1 MALSTYDIAT
11 EQGSTYG
18 SVVTYEDDNGDP
30 VNLTGYTASM
40 QVRTY
45 AGAAVPSLTL
55 ASSSGLTTGGAAG
68 TIAISIL
75 ASALSAVR
83 AGGYVYDLE
92 IQSPGGV
99 VTKLLSGKFTIEQ
112 EVTR

>member
-11 EQGSTYG
+11 EQGSNYG
-18 SVVTYEDDNGDP
+18 SVVTYEDDNGNL
-30 VNLTGYTASM
+30 VNLTGYTARM

-45 AGAAVPSLTL
+45 AGAAVPALSLAT
-55 ASSSGLTTGGAAG
+55 SSGITMGGVAG
-68 TIAISIL
+68 TVTISIP
-75 ASALSAVR
+75 ATTLSAVR
-83 AGGYVYDLE
+83 AGSYVYDLE
-92 IQSPGGV
+92 IQSPSAV

>member
-11 EQGSTYG
+11 EQGSNYG
-18 SVVTYEDDNGDP
+18 SVVTYEDDSGAL
-30 VNLTGYTASM
+30 VNLTGFTARM

-45 AGAAVPSLTL
+45 AGSPIPSLSL
-55 ASSSGLTTGGAAG
+55 ANSNGLTLGGAAG
-68 TIAISIL
+68 TVTIAIPAES
-75 ASALSAVR
+75 LSAVR